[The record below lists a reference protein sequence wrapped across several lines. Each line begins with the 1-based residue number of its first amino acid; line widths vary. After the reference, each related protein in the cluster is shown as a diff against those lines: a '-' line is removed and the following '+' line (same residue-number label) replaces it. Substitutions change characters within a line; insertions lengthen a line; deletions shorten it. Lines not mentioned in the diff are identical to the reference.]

1 MTHRARLGFAAGAF
15 FFAIPFVLYAQV
27 VVPPAS
33 EVPIP
38 PKPATDTASAP
49 KPDTIQPP
57 FGRAHAPRNSDVGL
71 QYEWNREELFASG
84 AYTLADFLERLP
96 EATSFRTGWLA
107 TPKFVAVN
115 GQFGRVRILYDG
127 VEVDNLDARSGSMLD
142 LTTIDIWALENV
154 RIERFA
160 NEITLHLRSWR
171 VERTEPYTRT
181 DIYTGD
187 ENTNIYRG
195 FYGKRFGNGVGL
207 QVGGQQFSTRARRL
221 GGGGDALSFMGRFGI
236 ARRLW
241 SVDAFATR
249 RDASRSLQPTFG
261 DGLSIPQFTGTHRL
275 AYVRAAAGNP
285 AGGPWAELIASQSRL
300 AESSAR
306 IAADTADSTTRRSQY
321 LASAGIARGAL
332 RASVAD
338 RIRSIEGDVHHSPH
352 VRLDLARAIGS
363 LSLFG
368 ERDGFVNARRG
379 DAALRFTPLPFVAVA
394 GAFSIYDPD
403 DAPSASMQQDSAS
416 FPLPRTT
423 SLRVEAGVRVRGPWL
438 IGGFVSR
445 DTAFLVP
452 PTVFDTAYSPQY
464 VGRRQGFYAGLRG
477 NVYKAINVDIVGTR
491 WDSAGVYQ
499 PLYQARSEV
508 NLVTRWLSRFP
519 SGSFGVK
526 VAFIHEYRGEVSFPT
541 ATGNRTTN
549 TSGIM
554 NALLEIRIL
563 RGVLSYQ
570 VRNIAGSQYQIVPD
584 FFMPRAIG
592 IYGIRWD
599 FWN

>member
-1 MTHRARLGFAAGAF
+1 MRHRARLGFAAGAF
-15 FFAIPFVLYAQV
+15 FFAIPILPHAQV

-38 PKPATDTASAP
+38 PKPATDTAEAP
-49 KPDTIQPP
+49 KADTIQPP
-57 FGRAHAPRNSDVGL
+57 FGRALAPRTSDIGP

-115 GQFGRVRILYDG
+115 GRFGRVRVFYDG

-142 LTTIDIWALENV
+142 LTTVDIWTLENV

-171 VERTEPYTRT
+171 VERTAPYTRT

-195 FYGKRFGNGVGL
+195 FYGKRWGNGAGL
-207 QVGGQQFSTRARRL
+207 QVGGQQYSARSRRL
-221 GGGGDALSFMGRFGI
+221 GGGGDALSFMGRLGI

-241 SVDAFATR
+241 SIDAFATR
-249 RDASRSLQPTFG
+249 RDASRTLQPTFG

-300 AESSAR
+300 AESSAMT
-306 IAADTADSTTRRSQY
+306 ATDTTDSTTSRLQY
-321 LASAGIARGAL
+321 LATVGIARGAL
-332 RASVAD
+332 RASAAD
-338 RIRSIEGDVHHSPH
+338 RIRSIDGDVRHSPH
-352 VRLDLARAIGS
+352 IRLELARAIGS
-363 LSLFG
+363 LTLFG
-368 ERDGFVNARRG
+368 ERDGFVDARRG
-379 DAALRFTPLPFVAVA
+379 DATLHFTPLPFVAVS
-394 GAFSIYDPD
+394 GAFSVYDPD
-403 DAPSASMQQDSAS
+403 DVKGGSTLQDSAL

-452 PTVFDTAYSPQY
+452 PTVFDTAYSPVY
-464 VGRRQGFYAGLRG
+464 AGRRKGLYAGLRG
-477 NVYKAINVDIVGTR
+477 NVYKAINVDIVGTK

-499 PLYQARSEV
+499 PQYQARSEV

-519 SGSFGVK
+519 SGSFGLK
-526 VAFIHEYRGEVSFPT
+526 VAFIHEYRGEVLFPT
-541 ATGNRTTN
+541 ATGNRTTT
-549 TSGIM
+549 TSGVM
-554 NALLEIRIL
+554 NGLLEIRIL

-570 VRNIAGSQYQIVPD
+570 IRNIAGSQYQIVPD

-592 IYGIRWD
+592 IYGLRWD